1 MLFNSISKAG
11 EVPVEVDVGEEQK
24 GTIVAGSA
32 KFRLSG
38 LPSSDFPRL
47 PEGDDSFVYE
57 MESQTL
63 KEMLRKTAYAASQDD
78 TRRTLK
84 GVLMSFK
91 DMKLTMVATDG
102 RRLALV
108 EKEMEISKDSE
119 RDIVLPSK
127 TVQELQRSLGSDG
140 NVKIMVEKSQV
151 CFEMETIVFF
161 LCTLNLAVVST
172 SDPGGILTEL
182 LAIFLGL
189 LIWLLVFAIEQ
200 TPKLVAHSGDMITE
214 SINMIRQAF
223 SNLLERIGESTDPS
237 VENWIR
243 DAVSSGLE
251 TVSKW
256 GTSAAGYVGSF
267 ALNLAAATPY
277 SIIYISFLTIGLYFI
292 AKNYD
297 EIRSYLPG
305 GKRRRQDS
313 RTTQLTNSTLKSLFG
328 YLRVQGTF
336 GLIVWIVVL
345 WRDGAGADDRQRRA
359 LYHHEHHS
367 VPAGKRSCRSAAPV
381 PDPRPAAAA
390 PGAGAETD
398 VRFHRHLPAAEPD
411 RHVRGYAV
419 RRDYRPD
426 RRTGADVRAG
436 RCLQRR
442 TVRTYGEGLP
452 SDLCLV

>member
-1 MLFNSISKAG
+1 MSEERKAAERLLLRLLG
-11 EVPVEVDVGEEQK
+11 
-24 GTIVAGSA
+24 VAA
-32 KFRLSG
+32 AFAVVRWV
-38 LPSSDFPRL
+38 L
-47 PEGDDSFVYE
+47 PEIWDKLSPFIIAVPIAAAL
-57 MESQTL
+57 QPVIRFLQKRIRL
-63 KEMLRKTAYAASQDD
+63 KRSPAS
-78 TRRTLK
+78 LIP
-84 GVLMSFK
+84 VL
-91 DMKLTMVATDG
+91 L
-102 RRLALV
+102 
-108 EKEMEISKDSE
+108 
-119 RDIVLPSK
+119 
-127 TVQELQRSLGSDG
+127 
-140 NVKIMVEKSQV
+140 
-151 CFEMETIVFF
+151 
-161 LCTLNLAVVST
+161 
-172 SDPGGILTEL
+172 L

-223 SNLLERIGESTDPS
+223 SNLLERIGESTDPG

-336 GLIVWIVVL
+336 GLIVWIVVPMIGSGVPYIIMSIIQFL
-345 WRDGAGADDRQRRA
+345 LGNAAAGAQLLFLTLGLQLLRRV
-359 LYHHEHHS
+359 LEPKLMSDSIGISPLQSLIGMFVGMRFGGIIGLIGGPVLMS
-367 VPAGKRSCRSAAPV
+367 VLVGAFKGGLFV
-381 PDPRPAAAA
+381 PTARD
-390 PGAGAETD
+390 
-398 VRFHRHLPAAEPD
+398 FHLISVWFKNRLK
-411 RHVRGYAV
+411 
-419 RRDYRPD
+419 
-426 RRTGADVRAG
+426 
-436 RCLQRR
+436 
-442 TVRTYGEGLP
+442 
-452 SDLCLV
+452 